1 MTLWMECE
9 HGELVEHDI
18 RDPAGFLVEP
28 WRCPGGRQATPVD
41 LIEALGGEK
50 VWWCEEHRAEIVNH
64 LVQHPLC
71 WMFANDQVSG
81 SDCRMVERILTP
93 ALDQEAP
100 R

>member
-1 MTLWMECE
+1 MTLWVPCPHDEIRP
-9 HGELVEHDI
+9 HPDYDTSGLVPD
-18 RDPAGFLVEP
+18 
-28 WRCPGGRQATPVD
+28 CPGGRQATPEDV
-41 LIEALGGEK
+41 IEALVGEK

-93 ALDQEAP
+93 ALDQEKET
-100 R
+100 